1 MSGVELS
8 WGAHTDVGLRRQVNE
23 DALIAEYPV
32 FLVADGMGGHEAGE
46 VASERAL
53 GAFVPLVG
61 RDAVSIDDL
70 AGAFAEAVRVVAGIG
85 TRTAAAGTTI
95 SGVAVSELE
104 GASYWLVINL
114 GDSRTYRMAGGA
126 LEQISVDHSAV
137 QELIDAGAL
146 AAEDAEQHP
155 ERHVITKAI
164 GAGSRAEP
172 DYWLLPA
179 NAGDRLL
186 VCSDGLSREL
196 DAEQIARVLREEIS
210 PQAAA
215 TRLVHE
221 ALLHGGHDNVT
232 VIVIDAHSML
242 DDDHPTARI
251 GGGQQDGQDE
261 DTVPRAES
269 GGAGDDQV

>member
-1 MSGVELS
+1 MGIELS
-8 WGAHTDVGLRRQVNE
+8 WGARTDTGLRRRVNE
-23 DALIAEYPV
+23 DALIAEFPL

-46 VASERAL
+46 LASERAL
-53 GAFVPLVG
+53 AAFRPLVG
-61 RDAVSIDDL
+61 RPTVSIEDL
-70 AGAFAEAVRVVAGIG
+70 AGAFAEAVTAVAGIG
-85 TRTAAAGTTI
+85 TRAAAAGTTLT
-95 SGVAVSELE
+95 GVAVAEHD
-104 GASYWLVINL
+104 GAGYWLVLNL
-114 GDSRTYRMAGGA
+114 GDSRTYRMAAGE

-137 QELIDAGAL
+137 QELIDAGRL

-164 GAGSRAEP
+164 GAGSRSEP

-179 NAGDRLL
+179 HAGDRLL

-196 DAEQIARVLREEIS
+196 DAGHIARVLTEEVA

-232 VIVIDAHSML
+232 VIVIDAQAL
-242 DDDHPTARI
+242 PDDDHPTARVPDPEE
-251 GGGQQDGQDE
+251 DGDE
-261 DTVPRAES
+261 AETVPRVKLE
-269 GGAGDDQV
+269 GARDGQV

>member
-1 MSGVELS
+1 MSGVQLN
-8 WGAHTDVGLRRQVNE
+8 WGSRTDVGLRRRVNE
-23 DALIAEYPV
+23 DALIAEFPL

-53 GAFVPLVG
+53 AAFRPLLG
-61 RDAVSIDDL
+61 REAVTIDDL
-70 AGAFAEAVRVVAGIG
+70 SAAFAEAVRLVAGIG
-85 TRTAAAGTTI
+85 TRAAAAGTTI
-95 SGVAVSELE
+95 SGVAVAEHE
-104 GASYWLVINL
+104 GASYWLVVNL
-114 GDSRTYRMAGGA
+114 GDSRTYRMAGGE

-137 QELIDAGAL
+137 QELIDAGEL
-146 AAEDAEQHP
+146 AAEDAERHP

-179 NAGDRLL
+179 HAGDRVL

-196 DAEQIARVLREEIS
+196 DAGEIARVLQEEIS

-221 ALLHGGHDNVT
+221 ALLRGGQDNVT
-232 VIVIDAHSML
+232 VIVIDVHATL
-242 DDDHPTARI
+242 DEDHPTARV
-251 GGGQQDGQDE
+251 GGDHDGDDA
-261 DTVPRAES
+261 DTVPRVES
-269 GGAGDDQV
+269 EGAGDGQV